1 MTCLNPSMH
10 DLAADHP
17 GAPRRRLLA
26 LPLGAGT
33 KKLDPLGAG
42 TKKLD
47 PLGAGAKKIGSSGR
61 QSTEYGLL
69 YRWSSV

>member
-1 MTCLNPSMH
+1 MH

-47 PLGAGAKKIGSSGR
+47 PLGAGAKKLDPLAASLPSMAFYTDGHRYKIGR
-61 QSTEYGLL
+61 
-69 YRWSSV
+69 